1 MKKVLLKSYAD
12 LIAKK
17 GVNVQKG
24 QEVLIMCGLDQPE
37 FVSMVVE
44 SLYKNG
50 AKKVYVEWNYDQLTK
65 LHVKYQSEET
75 LGRLDKIAMEKIK
88 WRSSDL
94 PAHLY
99 LVSDDPDGLKGVN
112 MEKYMKAQQS
122 KMKVIKPY
130 RDKMESKYQWCIAA
144 VPGKEWANKV
154 FPELPTQKAIEKLWE
169 AILTASRAYG
179 DPIKN
184 WDNHN
189 LNVKAKCTALNN
201 MHLTKL
207 HYTSSNGTDF
217 TVWLNEKGK
226 FNGGFD
232 TTLSG
237 VDFNPN
243 IPSEEVFT
251 SPKAGKAEGIVYA
264 TKPLSYNGQLIE
276 NFYIKF
282 ENGKVSEVHAEK
294 NQSLLEQMVA
304 IDDGAKMLG
313 ECALVPYDSPIN
325 NTNILFYE
333 TLFDENACCHL
344 ALGRGFP
351 DCLYGFEK
359 MSKKEQC
366 ANGINDSQIHV
377 DFMIGAEDLQ
387 IVGTDKRGNDVL
399 IFKDGNWAF

>member
-1 MKKVLLKSYAD
+1 MKKSVLKSYAD

-24 QEVLIMCGLDQPE
+24 QEVLVMCGLDQPE
-37 FVSMVVE
+37 FVAMVVE

-50 AKKVYVEWNYDQLTK
+50 AKKVYVEWGYDQLTK

-75 LGRLDKIAMEKIK
+75 LGRLDKVALEKLK
-88 WRSSDL
+88 WRSNSL

-112 MEKYMKAQQS
+112 MEKYMKAQS
-122 KMKVIKPY
+122 AKMKVIKPY

-144 VPGKEWANKV
+144 VPGKKWAAKV
-154 FPELPTQKAIEKLWE
+154 FPELSTQKAVEKLWE
-169 AILTASRAYG
+169 AILQAARAYG

-184 WDNHN
+184 WGAHN
-189 LNVKAKCTALNN
+189 TNIKEKCTALNN
-201 MHLTKL
+201 MHLSKL
-207 HYTSSNGTDF
+207 HYSSSNGTDF

-276 NFYIKF
+276 NFYLRF
-282 ENGKVSEVHAEK
+282 ENGKVVEVHAEK

-304 IDDGAKMLG
+304 IDEGSKMLG

-325 NTNILFYE
+325 NTGILFYE

-359 MSKKEQC
+359 MSKEEQQKC
-366 ANGINDSQIHV
+366 GINDSQIHV
-377 DFMIGAEDLQ
+377 DFMIGSDDLQ
-387 IVGTDKRGNDVL
+387 IVGTDKRGNEIL

>member
-1 MKKVLLKSYAD
+1 MKKSVLKAYAD

-17 GVNVQKG
+17 GVNVQRG
-24 QEVLIMCGLDQPE
+24 QEVLVMCDIDQPE
-37 FVSMVVE
+37 FVAMVVE

-50 AKKVYVEWNYDQLTK
+50 AKKVYVDWGYDQLTK
-65 LHVKYQSEET
+65 LHVKYQSDET
-75 LGRLDKIAMEKIK
+75 LGRVDKLAMAKIK
-88 WRSSDL
+88 WRSETL

-99 LVSDDPDGLKGVN
+99 LVSEDPDGLNGIN
-112 MEKYMKAQQS
+112 MDKYMKAQQS
-122 KMKVIKPY
+122 KMKVIKPF

-144 VPGKEWANKV
+144 VPGKKWAAKV
-154 FPELPTQKAIEKLWE
+154 FPDLPVAKAVEKLWDS
-169 AILTASRAYG
+169 ILQASRAYG

-184 WDNHN
+184 WNNHN
-189 LNVKAKCTALNN
+189 LNIKAKCTALNN
-201 MHLTKL
+201 MHLSKL

-217 TVWLNEKGK
+217 TVWLNEVGK

-276 NFYIKF
+276 NFSIKF
-282 ENGKVSEVHAEK
+282 TDGKVSEVRAEK
-294 NQSLLEQMVA
+294 NQELLEQMVKT
-304 IDDGAKMLG
+304 DEGASMLG

-325 NTNILFYE
+325 NTGILFYE

-359 MSKKEQC
+359 MTKKQQLKC
-366 ANGINDSQIHV
+366 GINDSAIHV
-377 DFMIGAEDLQ
+377 DFMIGSSDLK
-387 IVGTDKRGNDVL
+387 IVGTDKRGNQVL

>member
-1 MKKVLLKSYAD
+1 MKKALLKSYAE

-50 AKKVYVEWNYDQLTK
+50 AKKVYVEWSYDELTK

-75 LGRLDKIAMEKIK
+75 LGRLDKVAMEKLK
-88 WRSSDL
+88 WRSSEL

-99 LVSDDPDGLKGVN
+99 LVSDNPDGLKGVN

-144 VPGKEWANKV
+144 VPGKEWAQKV

-169 AILTASRAYG
+169 AILEASRAYG

-184 WDNHN
+184 WDKHN

-304 IDDGAKMLG
+304 IDEGAKMLG

>member
-1 MKKVLLKSYAD
+1 MKKALLKSYAE

-50 AKKVYVEWNYDQLTK
+50 AKKVYVEWSYDELTK

-75 LGRLDKIAMEKIK
+75 LGRLDKVAMEKLK
-88 WRSSDL
+88 WRSSEL

-99 LVSDDPDGLKGVN
+99 LVSDNPDGLKGVN

-144 VPGKEWANKV
+144 VPGKEWAQKV

-169 AILTASRAYG
+169 AILEASRAYG

-184 WDNHN
+184 WDKHN

-282 ENGKVSEVHAEK
+282 ENGRVSEVHAEK

-304 IDDGAKMLG
+304 IDEGSKMLG

>member
-1 MKKVLLKSYAD
+1 MKKALLKSYAD

-351 DCLYGFEK
+351 DCL
-359 MSKKEQC
+359 
-366 ANGINDSQIHV
+366 
-377 DFMIGAEDLQ
+377 
-387 IVGTDKRGNDVL
+387 
-399 IFKDGNWAF
+399 

>member
-1 MKKVLLKSYAD
+1 MKKALLKSYAD

>member
-1 MKKVLLKSYAD
+1 MKKSVLKSYAD

-24 QEVLIMCGLDQPE
+24 QEVLVMCGLDQPE
-37 FVSMVVE
+37 FVAMVVE

-50 AKKVYVEWNYDQLTK
+50 AKKVYVEWGYDQLTK

-75 LGRLDKIAMEKIK
+75 LGRLDKVALEKLK
-88 WRSSDL
+88 WRSNSL

-112 MEKYMKAQQS
+112 MEKYMKAQS
-122 KMKVIKPY
+122 AKMKVIKPY

-144 VPGKEWANKV
+144 VPGKKWAAKV
-154 FPELPTQKAIEKLWE
+154 FPELPTQKAVEKLWE
-169 AILTASRAYG
+169 AILQASRAYG

-184 WDNHN
+184 WGAHN
-189 LNVKAKCTALNN
+189 TNIKEKCTALNN
-201 MHLTKL
+201 MHLSKL
-207 HYTSSNGTDF
+207 HYSSSNGTDF

-276 NFYIKF
+276 NFYLRF
-282 ENGKVSEVHAEK
+282 ENGKVVEVHAEK

-304 IDDGAKMLG
+304 IDEGSKMLG

-325 NTNILFYE
+325 NTGILFYE

-359 MSKKEQC
+359 MSKEEQQKC
-366 ANGINDSQIHV
+366 GINDSQIHV
-377 DFMIGAEDLQ
+377 DFMIGSDDLQ
-387 IVGTDKRGNDVL
+387 IVGTDKRGNEIL

>member
-1 MKKVLLKSYAD
+1 MKKTLLKSYAE

-50 AKKVYVEWNYDQLTK
+50 AKKVYVDWSYDELTK

-75 LGRLDKIAMEKIK
+75 LGRLDKVAMEKLK
-88 WRSSDL
+88 WRSSEL

-99 LVSDDPDGLKGVN
+99 LVSDNPDGLKGVN

-144 VPGKEWANKV
+144 VPGKEWAQKV
-154 FPELPTQKAIEKLWE
+154 FPDLPTQKAIEKLWE
-169 AILTASRAYG
+169 AILEASRAYG

-184 WDNHN
+184 WDKHN

-217 TVWLNEKGK
+217 IVWLNEKGK

-282 ENGKVSEVHAEK
+282 ENGRVSEVHAEK
-294 NQSLLEQMVA
+294 NQPLLEQMVA
-304 IDDGAKMLG
+304 IDEGAKMLG

-366 ANGINDSQIHV
+366 DNGINDSQIHV
-377 DFMIGAEDLQ
+377 DFMIGSDDLQ
-387 IVGTDKRGNDVL
+387 IVGTDKRGNEVL